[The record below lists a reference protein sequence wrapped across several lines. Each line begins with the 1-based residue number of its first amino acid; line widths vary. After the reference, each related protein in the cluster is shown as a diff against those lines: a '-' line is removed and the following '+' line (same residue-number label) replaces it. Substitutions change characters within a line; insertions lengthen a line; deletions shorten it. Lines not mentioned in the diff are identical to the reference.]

1 MSISDDDSAEAISQL
16 ANSKAEF
23 LPKEK
28 TTGGSSLLKKKGNEG
43 SGNGGGGSC
52 KKKKSSSVSVEV
64 KKQLKK
70 ELKYREREQWSSKFE
85 FILACMAYAIGLG
98 NVWRFPYLCY
108 KNGGGN
114 F

>member
-1 MSISDDDSAEAISQL
+1 MSISDDDSGEAISQL

-28 TTGGSSLLKKKGNEG
+28 DASLLKKGQRESNGG
-43 SGNGGGGSC
+43 SG
-52 KKKKSSSVSVEV
+52 KKKSVSGEV

-108 KNGGGN
+108 KNGGGKV